1 MPGIRITIWPI
12 DSRIQ
17 IKRGYFFMSHSE
29 KNSRLFYPD
38 FIRVIAF
45 LCILL
50 FHFQVETSHFAVFRG
65 IPAISSGI
73 CEIDLGQ
80 LGVSLFFI
88 LSGASLMISKKPFDA
103 VSFYKKRFF
112 HSFSCVLSGMGRR
125 VSRHPAFVPG
135 RASMEHL
142 PGPSF

>member
-103 VSFYKKRFF
+103 VSFYKNVFSLFFLRIIWYGAARFSAPCF
-112 HSFSCVLSGMGRR
+112 C
-125 VSRHPAFVPG
+125 PQ
-135 RASMEHL
+135 RASMEHH